1 MTNITLTT
9 GIRLTLIMDVEIF
22 LLMVLNKPNNAKQT
36 GTTTMF
42 TGKSKASNIDEKD
55 SIYAENFVSSI
66 M

>member
-1 MTNITLTT
+1 M
-9 GIRLTLIMDVEIF
+9 LIMDVEIF

-42 TGKSKASNIDEKD
+42 IGKSKASNIDETD
-55 SIYAENFVSSI
+55 SIYTENFVSSI